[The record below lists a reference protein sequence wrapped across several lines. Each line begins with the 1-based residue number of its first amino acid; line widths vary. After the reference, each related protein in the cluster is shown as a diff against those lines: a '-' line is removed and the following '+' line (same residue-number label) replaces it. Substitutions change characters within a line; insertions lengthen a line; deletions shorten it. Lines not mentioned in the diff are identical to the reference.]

1 MSILNIH
8 SKETAP
14 AKSAELLED
23 VEKTF
28 GFIPNLLGVFA
39 ESPAALKGYLTLSQI
54 FDESSFTP
62 SERQVVLLSANRYNN
77 CHYCMAAHSVIAD
90 MQQVPRDVVHSIR
103 NDDPI
108 TDKRLEALRLFTT
121 SVVDKRG
128 WVTQEEIDKFLA
140 AGFNK
145 MQLIEVVLGV
155 SFKTLSN
162 YVNHIADTPVDDAFL
177 AQTWKEPI
185 KRQAS

>member
-1 MSILNIH
+1 
-8 SKETAP
+8 
-14 AKSAELLED
+14 
-23 VEKTF
+23 
-28 GFIPNLLGVFA
+28 
-39 ESPAALKGYLTLSQI
+39 
-54 FDESSFTP
+54 
-62 SERQVVLLSANRYNN
+62 
-77 CHYCMAAHSVIAD
+77 MAAHSVIAD